1 MSAPIVHGGGI
12 TAAAATFGGR
22 PEDWLD
28 LSTGINPCP
37 VALPDISARAWHRLP
52 DRHLVEAAR
61 RAARDHY
68 GSGEILP
75 LPVPGTQ
82 SVIQLLPRLV
92 EGRLVDVT
100 DDRVAV
106 TDNRVAVTDNRVAV
120 TDDRIAVTDNKV
132 AVTDN
137 KVAVTDNKV
146 AVTDNKVAVVSP
158 TYGEYARALTSAG
171 FTVDAVDNVAAI
183 GIEHRL
189 AVVVNPNNPDG
200 LAWPAETLI
209 ALHDRMKAAG
219 GLLVVDEAFGD
230 TDPALSLASRAQ
242 QLPNLIIFRSFG
254 KFFGLAGL
262 RLGFAIARD
271 DILAR
276 FEDWLG
282 PWAVSGPALSIAGS
296 LLRSDVSPIRG
307 RIDERSAGL
316 HAVLKG
322 AGLRMAGGT
331 ALFTLVA
338 DAKAGDIYTHLCR
351 HHILVRKF
359 DYAPDWL
366 RFGLTPA
373 PAADRR
379 LSEALQRFER

>member
-12 TAAAATFGGR
+12 TAAAAAFGGS

-37 VALPDISARAWHRLP
+37 VALPGIPARAWHRLP
-52 DRHLVEAAR
+52 DRHLFDEAR
-61 RAARDHY
+61 RAARDYY

-92 EGRLVDVT
+92 EAGRLVGVT
-100 DDRVAV
+100 DNRVAVRDNRVAVTDERIAV
-106 TDNRVAVTDNRVAV
+106 TDNRVAVV
-120 TDDRIAVTDNKV
+120 T
-132 AVTDN
+132 
-137 KVAVTDNKV
+137 
-146 AVTDNKVAVVSP
+146 P
-158 TYGEYARALTSAG
+158 TYGEYARAFASAG
-171 FTVDAVDNVAAI
+171 FAVDAVDDIAAI
-183 GIEHRL
+183 GAGHRL

-200 LAWPAETLI
+200 LIWPAETLI
-209 ALHDRMKAAG
+209 ALHDRMKAADG
-219 GLLVVDEAFGD
+219 FLVVDEAFGD
-230 TDPALSLASRAQ
+230 TDPALSLASRAP
-242 QLPNLIIFRSFG
+242 QLSNLIIFRSFG

-262 RLGFAIARD
+262 RLGFAIARS

-282 PWAVSGPALSIAGS
+282 PWAVSGPALSIADS

-307 RIDERSAGL
+307 RINERCAGL
-316 HAVLKG
+316 HGVLTG
-322 AGLRMAGGT
+322 AELQISGGT

-338 DAKAGDIYTHLCR
+338 DARACEIYTHLCR

-359 DYAPDWL
+359 DYAPEWL
-366 RFGLTPA
+366 RFGLPPD

-379 LSEALQRFER
+379 LGEALQRFER

>member
-12 TAAAATFGGR
+12 TAAAAAFGGR

-37 VALPDISARAWHRLP
+37 VALPDIPARAWHRLP
-52 DRHLVEAAR
+52 DRHLVDEAR

-68 GSGEILP
+68 GSGKILP

-92 EGRLVDVT
+92 EAGRLVGVTAERVDVT
-100 DDRVAV
+100 D
-106 TDNRVAVTDNRVAV
+106 NGVAV
-120 TDDRIAVTDNKV
+120 TDDRIAVTDNR
-132 AVTDN
+132 
-137 KVAVTDNKV
+137 
-146 AVTDNKVAVVSP
+146 VAVVTP
-158 TYGEYARALTSAG
+158 TYGEYARAFTSAG

-200 LAWPAETLI
+200 LAWPTETLI

-230 TDPALSLASRAQ
+230 TDPALSLASRAP
-242 QLPNLIIFRSFG
+242 QLSNLIIFRSFG

-262 RLGFAIARD
+262 RLGFAIARG

-276 FEDWLG
+276 FENWLG

-296 LLRSDVSPIRG
+296 LLRSDVSAIRS
-307 RIDERSAGL
+307 RINERCTGL

-338 DAKAGDIYTHLCR
+338 DARAGDIYMHLCR

-359 DYAPDWL
+359 GYAPNWL
-366 RFGLTPA
+366 RFGLTPD

-379 LSEALQRFER
+379 LGEALQRFER

>member
-1 MSAPIVHGGGI
+1 MSAPIAHGGGI
-12 TAAAATFGGR
+12 TAAAAAFGGR
-22 PEDWLD
+22 QEDWLD

-37 VALPDISARAWHRLP
+37 VALPDIPARAWHRLP
-52 DRHLVEAAR
+52 DRHLFDEAR
-61 RAARDHY
+61 RAARDYY

-92 EGRLVDVT
+92 DPSGRI
-100 DDRVAV
+100 AV
-106 TDNRVAVTDNRVAV
+106 TDNRVAV
-120 TDDRIAVTDNKV
+120 I
-132 AVTDN
+132 
-137 KVAVTDNKV
+137 
-146 AVTDNKVAVVSP
+146 SP
-158 TYGEYARALTSAG
+158 TYGEYARAFASAG
-171 FTVDAVDNVAAI
+171 FAVDAVGDIAAI
-183 GIEHRL
+183 GGGHRL
-189 AVVVNPNNPDG
+189 AIVVNPNNPDG
-200 LAWPAETLI
+200 LIWPIETLI
-209 ALHDRMKAAG
+209 ALHDRMKAADG
-219 GLLVVDEAFGD
+219 ILVVDEAFGD
-230 TDPALSLASRAQ
+230 TDPAPSLTSRAP
-242 QLPNLIIFRSFG
+242 QLSNLVIFRSFG

-276 FEDWLG
+276 FDDWLG

-307 RIDERSAGL
+307 CIDERCAGL
-316 HAVLKG
+316 HTVLKG
-322 AGLRMAGGT
+322 AGLQISGGT

-338 DAKAGDIYTHLCR
+338 DARAGDIYTHLCR

-366 RFGLTPA
+366 RFGLTPD

-379 LSEALQRFER
+379 LGEALQRFER

>member
-1 MSAPIVHGGGI
+1 MSAPIAHGGGI
-12 TAAAATFGGR
+12 TAAAAAFGGR

-37 VALPDISARAWHRLP
+37 VALPDIPARAWHRLP
-52 DRHLVEAAR
+52 DRHLIDEAR

-92 EGRLVDVT
+92 EAGRLVGVADEQVDVT
-100 DDRVAV
+100 D
-106 TDNRVAVTDNRVAV
+106 NRIAV
-120 TDDRIAVTDNKV
+120 TDDRI
-132 AVTDN
+132 
-137 KVAVTDNKV
+137 
-146 AVTDNKVAVVSP
+146 AVVSP
-158 TYGEYARALTSAG
+158 TYGEYARAFTSGG
-171 FTVDAVDNVAAI
+171 FTVDAVDNLAAI

-200 LAWPAETLI
+200 RVWPAETLI

-230 TDPALSLASRAQ
+230 TDPALSLASRAP
-242 QLPNLIIFRSFG
+242 QLTNLIIFRSFG

-262 RLGFAIARD
+262 RLGFAIARG

-296 LLRSDVSPIRG
+296 LLRSDVSAIRS
-307 RIDERSAGL
+307 RINERCTGQ

-322 AGLRMAGGT
+322 GGVRMAGGT

-338 DAKAGDIYTHLCR
+338 DARAGDIYMHLCR

-359 DYAPDWL
+359 EYAPNWL
-366 RFGLTPA
+366 RFGLTPD

-379 LSEALQRFER
+379 LGEALQRFER

>member
-12 TAAAATFGGR
+12 TAAAAAFGGS

-37 VALPDISARAWHRLP
+37 VALPDIPARAWHRLP
-52 DRHLVEAAR
+52 DRHLIDEAR

-68 GSGEILP
+68 RSGEILP

-92 EGRLVDVT
+92 DAGRLVGGT
-100 DDRVAV
+100 DNRVAV

-120 TDDRIAVTDNKV
+120 TDNR
-132 AVTDN
+132 
-137 KVAVTDNKV
+137 
-146 AVTDNKVAVVSP
+146 VAVVTP
-158 TYGEYARALTSAG
+158 TYGEYARAFVSAG
-171 FTVDAVDNVAAI
+171 FAVDAVDDLAAV
-183 GIEHRL
+183 GAGHRL

-200 LAWPAETLI
+200 LIWPAETLI
-209 ALHDRMKAAG
+209 ALHDRMKAAD

-230 TDPALSLASRAQ
+230 TDPALSLASRAS
-242 QLPNLIIFRSFG
+242 QLSNLIIFRSFG

-262 RLGFAIARD
+262 RLGFAIARS
-271 DILAR
+271 DILTR

-296 LLRSDVSPIRG
+296 LLRSDISPIRG
-307 RIDERSAGL
+307 RINERCAGL
-316 HAVLKG
+316 HGALKG
-322 AGLRMAGGT
+322 AGLQISGGT

-338 DAKAGDIYTHLCR
+338 DARADDIYTHLCR

-359 DYAPDWL
+359 DYAPEWL
-366 RFGLTPA
+366 RFGLPPD

-379 LSEALQRFER
+379 LGEALQRFER

>member
-22 PEDWLD
+22 PHDWLD

-37 VALPDISARAWHRLP
+37 VALPDIPARAWHRLP
-52 DRHLVEAAR
+52 DRHLVDEAR

-92 EGRLVDVT
+92 EGRLVGVT
-100 DDRVAV
+100 DDRVDV
-106 TDNRVAVTDNRVAV
+106 TDNRVAVTDNK
-120 TDDRIAVTDNKV
+120 IAVTDNKI
-132 AVTDN
+132 
-137 KVAVTDNKV
+137 
-146 AVTDNKVAVVSP
+146 AVVSP
-158 TYGEYARALTSAG
+158 TYGEYARAFASAG
-171 FTVDAVDNVAAI
+171 FAIDVVDDIAAI
-183 GIEHRL
+183 GAGHRL
-189 AVVVNPNNPDG
+189 AIVVNPNNPDG
-200 LAWPAETLI
+200 RAWPAETLI

-230 TDPALSLASRAQ
+230 TDPALSLASRAP
-242 QLPNLIIFRSFG
+242 QLSNLIIFRSFG
-254 KFFGLAGL
+254 KFFGFAGL
-262 RLGFAIARD
+262 RLGFAIARG

-296 LLRSDVSPIRG
+296 LLRSDVSAICS
-307 RIDERSAGL
+307 RINERCAGL

-338 DAKAGDIYTHLCR
+338 DARAGDIYTHLCR

-366 RFGLTPA
+366 RFGLTPV

-379 LSEALQRFER
+379 LGEALQRFER

>member
-12 TAAAATFGGR
+12 TAAAAAFGGR

-37 VALPDISARAWHRLP
+37 VALPDIPARAWHRLP
-52 DRHLVEAAR
+52 DRHLVDEAR

-68 GSGEILP
+68 GSGKILP

-92 EGRLVDVT
+92 EAGRLVGVTAERVDVT
-100 DDRVAV
+100 D
-106 TDNRVAVTDNRVAV
+106 NGVAV
-120 TDDRIAVTDNKV
+120 TDDRIAVTDDRI

-137 KVAVTDNKV
+137 R
-146 AVTDNKVAVVSP
+146 VAVVTP
-158 TYGEYARALTSAG
+158 TYGEYARAFTSAG

-200 LAWPAETLI
+200 LAWPTETLI

-230 TDPALSLASRAQ
+230 TDPALSLASRAP
-242 QLPNLIIFRSFG
+242 QLSNLIIFRSFG

-262 RLGFAIARD
+262 RLGFAIARG

-276 FEDWLG
+276 FENWLG

-296 LLRSDVSPIRG
+296 LLRSDVSAIRS
-307 RIDERSAGL
+307 RINERCTGL

-338 DAKAGDIYTHLCR
+338 DARAGDIYMHLCR

-359 DYAPDWL
+359 GYAPNWL
-366 RFGLTPA
+366 RFGLTPD
-373 PAADRR
+373 PAADRW
-379 LSEALQRFER
+379 LGEALQRFER

>member
-22 PEDWLD
+22 PDDWLD

-37 VALPDISARAWHRLP
+37 VALPDIPARAWHRLP
-52 DRHLVEAAR
+52 DRHLVDEAR

-82 SVIQLLPRLV
+82 SVIQLLPRLI
-92 EGRLVDVT
+92 E
-100 DDRVAV
+100 
-106 TDNRVAVTDNRVAV
+106 N
-120 TDDRIAVTDNKV
+120 DRIAVTDERIAVTDKRIAATDERV

-137 KVAVTDNKV
+137 KVAVI
-146 AVTDNKVAVVSP
+146 SP
-158 TYGEYARALTSAG
+158 SYGEYARAFASAG
-171 FTVDAVDNVAAI
+171 FAVDAVDDLAAI
-183 GIEHRL
+183 GSEHRL
-189 AVVVNPNNPDG
+189 TVVVNPNNPDG
-200 LAWPAETLI
+200 RVWPTDTLI
-209 ALHDRMKAAG
+209 AAHDRMKAANG
-219 GLLVVDEAFGD
+219 FLVVDEAFGD
-230 TDPALSLASRAQ
+230 TDPALSLAFRAP

-262 RLGFAIARD
+262 RLGFAIARG

-296 LLRSDVSPIRG
+296 LLRSDVSAICS
-307 RIDERSAGL
+307 RINERCTGL

-322 AGLRMAGGT
+322 AGFRMAGGT

-338 DAKAGDIYTHLCR
+338 DARAGDIYTHLCR

-366 RFGLTPA
+366 RFGLPPD

-379 LSEALQRFER
+379 LGEALQRFER